1 MNRKPKILEIQ
12 SLRGLAFLAVVM
24 QHAVAHYA
32 AVPEMQLEDGVMMTI
47 LLVLAKFAVPV
58 FVFITGLVLF
68 YNDKDDFN
76 YGDFIKKR
84 FSDIILPYLIWSAIY
99 YVSTY
104 GWNDLWRFLQM
115 GFTGKASYHL
125 WYVVMVMQFYLLF
138 PLWRIAIRWLHA
150 KLMGWRGVAALML
163 AGVLYIV
170 LMGHV
175 SDLGQWTKLHPIPVI
190 TDLFNKYADR
200 NALYYYFYFVMGAAA
215 GLHFEQWKRILE
227 RYKFI
232 YWTVFIGLSGYY
244 VYISVG
250 AFQTSQGI
258 KFNFYQ
264 VFLLRPLM
272 AVLLMSSILA
282 VYHLAIICTRQ
293 STAHINRLLTWIG
306 MYSYGAYLAHAVTL
320 RLGYIVDR
328 YLLLELSVTARMLIV
343 MGIAAGTSVLL
354 TVMISRI
361 PYGKWI
367 VGIQVRNPRSKQRV
381 EA

>member
-32 AVPEMQLEDGVMMTI
+32 AVPEMQLEDGVMMAI
-47 LLVLAKFAVPV
+47 LLVLSKFAVPV

-68 YNDKDDFN
+68 YNDKDDFH
-76 YGDFIKKR
+76 YGVFIKKR

-99 YVSTY
+99 YVFTY

-125 WYVVMVMQFYLLF
+125 WYVVMIMQFYLLF
-138 PLWRIAIRWLHA
+138 PLWRYAIRWAHH
-150 KLMGWRGVAALML
+150 KLTGWRGMAALL
-163 AGVLYIV
+163 LTAVSYIV
-170 LMGHV
+170 LMGQV
-175 SDLGQWTKLHPIPVI
+175 YDLGQFLQAHPLPVI

-200 NALYYYFYFVMGAAA
+200 NALYYFLYFVLGAAA
-215 GLHFEQWKRILE
+215 GLHIEKWNEIIE
-227 RYKFI
+227 RYRFI
-232 YWTVFIGLSGYY
+232 YWTVFLGLYGYY

-250 AFQTSQGI
+250 AFQTSAGF
-258 KFNFYQ
+258 KYNFYQ

-272 AVLLMSSILA
+272 AVFLISSIFA
-282 VYHLAIICTRQ
+282 VYHLTMICTRQ
-293 STAHINRLLTWIG
+293 SQNRFHWLMTRIG

-320 RLGYIVDR
+320 RLGYRVDHF
-328 YLLLELSVTARMLIV
+328 LLLELPVTVRMLIV
-343 MGIAAGTSVLL
+343 MGIAAATSVLL
-354 TVMISRI
+354 TMILSRI

-367 VGIQVRNPRSKQRV
+367 VGIQMRK
-381 EA
+381 A